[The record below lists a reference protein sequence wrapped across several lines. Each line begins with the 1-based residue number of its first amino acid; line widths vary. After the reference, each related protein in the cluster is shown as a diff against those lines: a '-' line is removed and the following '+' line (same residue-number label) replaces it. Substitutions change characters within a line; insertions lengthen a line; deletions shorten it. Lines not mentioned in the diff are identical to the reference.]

1 MKVITMVYSD
11 EFQTFLR
18 TVLPGMGYRWRR
30 FDRRNFRRRVRS
42 RMESLRIYEL
52 DKYAQLV
59 TRNQAERTVLDSLLR
74 LTITRFFRNPWLWG
88 ELGTLIPK
96 TTDSLEKNKA
106 LRVWS
111 AGCAGGEEPFSI
123 AMLLDDL
130 SRSGHLDHPY
140 SILGTDTDT
149 SSLKRARNT
158 TYKWGSVREVPRH
171 LLDRWFQEKD
181 GLWILD
187 EEVRNLVEVRQHDLV
202 TMDPPGRFNV
212 ILLRNSILTYNTDE
226 IQRKVLGRIHECLLV
241 AGYLVI
247 GRTEKMPEG
256 ARFEEV
262 GKCIYRK
269 GEG

>member
-1 MKVITMVYSD
+1 MKVITKVYSD

-18 TVLPGMGYRWRR
+18 AVLPGMGYRWKR
-30 FDRRNFRRRVRS
+30 FDRHNFRRRVRS
-42 RMESLRIYEL
+42 RMEFLRIYEL

-59 TRNQAERTVLDSLLR
+59 IKDEAERTVLDSLLR
-74 LTITRFFRNPWLWG
+74 LTITRFFRNSWLWG
-88 ELGTLIPK
+88 ELGTLISK
-96 TTDSLEKNKA
+96 AMDSLEENKA

-111 AGCAGGEEPFSI
+111 AGCAGGEEPFSM

-130 SRSGHLDHPY
+130 SRSGHLDHPHT
-140 SILGTDTDT
+140 ILGTDTDT
-149 SSLKRARNT
+149 SSLKRARKT
-158 TYKWGSVREVPRH
+158 TYKWGSVREVPRQ

-187 EEVRNLVEVRQHDLV
+187 EEVRNLVEICQHDLV

-226 IQRKVLGRIHECLLV
+226 VQRKVLGRIHECLV
-241 AGYLVI
+241 AGGYLVI
-247 GRTEKMPEG
+247 GRTETMPEG

-262 GKCIYRK
+262 SKCIYRK
-269 GEG
+269 DGG

>member
-1 MKVITMVYSD
+1 MKVITKVYSN

-18 TVLPGMGYRWRR
+18 AVLPGMGYRWRR
-30 FDRRNFRRRVRS
+30 FDRRNLRRRVGS
-42 RMESLRIYEL
+42 RMEFLRIYEL
-52 DKYAQLV
+52 DQYARLV
-59 TRNQAERTVLDSLLR
+59 NRDESERTVLDSLLR
-74 LTITRFFRNPWLWG
+74 LTITRFFRNAWLWG

-96 TTDSLEKNKA
+96 AADSLEKNKA

-111 AGCAGGEEPFSI
+111 AGCAGGEEPFSMG
-123 AMLLDDL
+123 MLLNDL
-130 SRSGHLDHPY
+130 SGSGHLDHPY

-171 LLDRWFQEKD
+171 LLDRWFQEND
-181 GLWILD
+181 GLWTLD

-226 IQRKVLGRIHECLLV
+226 IQRQVLGRIRKCLL
-241 AGYLVI
+241 APGYLII

-256 ARFEEV
+256 V
-262 GKCIYRK
+262 GFDQVSRCIYRMT
-269 GEG
+269 